1 MAEKFFIGRDEK
13 GEPLFVDPR
22 HLTTHAV
29 CVGMTGSGK
38 TGLCISILEEAALAG
53 VSSIVVDI
61 KGDMGNLML
70 SFPELTGNTF
80 LPWVSES
87 EAVQKGLSKDAYA
100 ASEAQKWREGLAGWG
115 IDPSRIARMR
125 KTTDFRVLT
134 PGSGIAPVSILSTL
148 EVPELDWDV
157 FEEELREKIKGIVS
171 ALLGIVGLSIDPMEK
186 NHILL
191 STIIE
196 KSWRKKE
203 SLRLEN
209 LVSEILAPP
218 FKTLGVM
225 DVETFMP
232 REERQ
237 KLSFSLNS
245 LIASPSFEN
254 WISGEPLDM
263 EKMVHGGKPALTVFY
278 LAHLDENEKMFFLT
292 LLLHQFSTWMHSQQG
307 TGDLRAI
314 LYIDEIFG
322 FIPPYPK
329 TPPSKTPL
337 LLLLKQARAFGCCI
351 MLTTQNPVDLDYKGL
366 TNAGIWLCGKLQTEN
381 DKERL
386 LEGLEGIEG
395 FKRSYFDHAL
405 SGLAKRAFILHNV
418 HDPPPKIFSTR
429 WAMSYLA
436 GPLTKAQIK
445 TLVTQPMET
454 KTSFRES
461 LLVAPELPDKPAVL
475 YLSSTLTDAV
485 YTPAL
490 LFSSEIRYEDKKSY
504 TLLTQTKTQAV
515 PLSDTVEWDKAFIVE
530 KTLSTPQFKTYSG
543 VPEFLTTKG
552 AFRKVAEEYEA
563 RLQNL
568 EAKTI
573 FQNQLSG
580 LYSTP
585 DEERQ
590 TFVSRVAA
598 ALEEKKKDEMKK
610 LQDKYEEKIAK
621 LEEKIRKEK
630 IELEQDK
637 EEVSARK
644 REEML
649 HDAESVA
656 GFIFGRKSMR
666 ALSSAS
672 RKRSMTRKAEQDVAE
687 SEDTIQRVQEEAD
700 ALEKELTDEV
710 NGISEKYKSLAAD
723 IREVKLVPKINIREC
738 SLLWIPK
745 ER

>member
-1 MAEKFFIGRDEK
+1 MADKFFIGRDEK
-13 GEPLFVDPR
+13 GQPLLLDPR
-22 HLTTHAV
+22 DFTTHAV

-70 SFPELTGNTF
+70 SFPDLAGNTF

-87 EAVQKGLSKDAYA
+87 EAVQKGMSKDAYA
-100 ASEAQKWREGLAGWG
+100 ASEAQKWKEGLAGWG
-115 IDPSRIARMR
+115 IDTSRIARMR
-125 KTTDFRVLT
+125 KTTDFRILT
-134 PGSGIAPVSILSTL
+134 PGSGIAPVSILSAL
-148 EVPELDWDV
+148 ESPELDWDV

-209 LVSEILAPP
+209 LVSSILAPP

-225 DVETFMP
+225 DIETFMP

-237 KLSFSLNS
+237 KLSFALNS

-254 WISGEPLDM
+254 WISGESLDI
-263 EKMVHGGKPALTVFY
+263 EKMVHGEKPALTIFY

-292 LLLHQFSTWMHSQQG
+292 LLLQQFYTWMHSQQG

-366 TNAGIWLCGKLQTEN
+366 TNAGIWLCGTLQTEN

-395 FKRSYFDHAL
+395 FQRSYFDHTL
-405 SGLAKRAFILHNV
+405 SGLAKRTFILHNV
-418 HDPPPKIFSTR
+418 HNPPPKIFSTR

-445 TLVTQPMET
+445 TLVTQPVET

-461 LLVAPELPDKPAVL
+461 LLVAPELPDRPTVL
-475 YLSSTLTDAV
+475 YLPSTLTDAV
-485 YTPAL
+485 YAPAL
-490 LFSSEIRYEDKKSY
+490 LFSSEIRYEDKKSS
-504 TLLTQTKTQAV
+504 TLLTQTKMQAI
-515 PLSDTVEWDKAFIVE
+515 PLSDTAEWDKAFVVE
-530 KTLSTPQFKTYSG
+530 KTLSTPP
-543 VPEFLTTKG
+543 V
-552 AFRKVAEEYEA
+552 
-563 RLQNL
+563 QNL
-568 EAKTI
+568 
-573 FQNQLSG
+573 LGS
-580 LYSTP
+580 
-585 DEERQ
+585 
-590 TFVSRVAA
+590 SRIPHN
-598 ALEEKKKDEMKK
+598 EGS
-610 LQDKYEEKIAK
+610 LQED
-621 LEEKIRKEK
+621 
-630 IELEQDK
+630 
-637 EEVSARK
+637 
-644 REEML
+644 
-649 HDAESVA
+649 
-656 GFIFGRKSMR
+656 GRR
-666 ALSSAS
+666 
-672 RKRSMTRKAEQDVAE
+672 
-687 SEDTIQRVQEEAD
+687 I
-700 ALEKELTDEV
+700 
-710 NGISEKYKSLAAD
+710 
-723 IREVKLVPKINIREC
+723 
-738 SLLWIPK
+738 
-745 ER
+745 